1 MTIYDFNERFPDEHS
16 CRMDMKKLREKEG
29 LTCKKCGGVTLNFL
43 ESRYE
48 WHCNGCKFRTTIR
61 SGTVMHDSKLPVR
74 VWYQCMALMMMT
86 RKAISAHE
94 MRRQLGLKNYRPVWE
109 MMHKIRAAM
118 GQRDDRYG
126 LEGMVE
132 FDEGY
137 FSVPVKKGTK
147 LKRGKGSQ
155 RRASVA
161 VMAESTPLEDL
172 RTKKKSSHCRY
183 FKMKVLS
190 GQEAKDINEVVKNDL
205 SEQTIVFSDKATN
218 FVDIAGFVEGHVIEY
233 SDEHTSKKTLRWVHI
248 AIANA
253 KRMFLGIYHW
263 FHGSRLQN
271 YLNEFCYK
279 LNRRHFGGRKFERL
293 ATAIASSKCIQT
305 T

>member
-1 MTIYDFNERFPDEHS
+1 MN
-16 CRMDMKKLREKEG
+16 
-29 LTCKKCGGVTLNFL
+29 CKKCGSSDLNFL
-43 ESRYE
+43 YNRYE
-48 WHCNGCKFRTTIR
+48 WHCNTCKFRTTIR
-61 SGTVMHDSKLPVR
+61 SGTIMQDSKLPLR

-86 RKAISAHE
+86 KKAISAHE
-94 MRRQLGLKNYRPVWE
+94 MRRQLGMKNYRPVWA

-118 GQRDDRYG
+118 GQRDDRYD

-132 FDEGY
+132 FDEAH

-155 RRASVA
+155 RRESVA
-161 VMAESTPLEDL
+161 VMAESTPLEDPQ
-172 RTKKKSSHCRY
+172 TDKKSSQCRF
-183 FKMKVLS
+183 FKMKVLP
-190 GQEAKDINEVVKNDL
+190 GHTAKDVNDVVAKGLNEK
-205 SEQTIVFSDKATN
+205 TIVFSDKAKN
-218 FVDIAGFVEGHVIEY
+218 FVDIADFVEAHVTEY
-233 SDEHTSKKTLRWVHI
+233 SDEHTINTSLKWVHI
-248 AIANA
+248 AISNA

-279 LNRRHFGGRKFERL
+279 LNRRYFGNRKFDRL
-293 ATAIASSKCIQT
+293 AIAIASSVCIQT